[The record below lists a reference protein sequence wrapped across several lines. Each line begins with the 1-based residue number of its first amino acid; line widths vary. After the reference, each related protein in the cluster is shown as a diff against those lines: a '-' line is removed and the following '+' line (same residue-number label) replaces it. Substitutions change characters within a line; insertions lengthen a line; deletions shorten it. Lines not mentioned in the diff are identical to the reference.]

1 MFDIGFGE
9 LALIFVIG
17 LVVLGPERL
26 PVAVRTVVGW
36 IRALRS
42 LASTVQN
49 ELSQEL
55 KLQELQ
61 DSLKKVEEASKNN
74 LSPELK
80 ASMEELREAAD
91 SMKKTFQSKL
101 VLDEDNPP
109 HTIHNPVVTDPAATH
124 SGVTPADGASQA
136 QAPAM
141 TPGTN
146 GGGITPDEMA
156 RQAEETLPVPQ
167 GIVDSVTP
175 DKMARRPDET
185 LPVSQGIGDSV
196 TPAKAACQAQA
207 PAAVPSATVESGNEG
222 KNSSAAEPSQHQA
235 PPIPP
240 SHNDR

>member
-9 LALIFVIG
+9 LALVFVIG

-61 DSLKKVEEASKNN
+61 DSLKKVEQASKNN

-91 SMKKTFQSKL
+91 SMKKSFHSKL
-101 VLDEDNPP
+101 VPDTEGDAAPQ
-109 HTIHNPVVTDPAATH
+109 TIHNPLITDPEAIH
-124 SGVTPADGASQA
+124 DGVTPAEGATQA
-136 QAPAM
+136 DAPPMSPEPAQGVA
-141 TPGTN
+141 TTIAPEPVQPGAPTTAPGPVDKGSFEN
-146 GGGITPDEMA
+146 
-156 RQAEETLPVPQ
+156 QHAEVRNE
-167 GIVDSVTP
+167 
-175 DKMARRPDET
+175 
-185 LPVSQGIGDSV
+185 PVSAPDNAAAP
-196 TPAKAACQAQA
+196 TPL
-207 PAAVPSATVESGNEG
+207 
-222 KNSSAAEPSQHQA
+222 KN
-235 PPIPP
+235 
-240 SHNDR
+240 NDRS